1 MKKYLW
7 LLSTAFLIQ
16 GCGNKEV
23 FSPNKAASET
33 TVNSAL
39 QTNSTLC
46 STKTHIKAPVD
57 VLVLFDN
64 SPSSNAFNA
73 DTKDRLTKMIQ
84 GFVQDNFDYHIM
96 VAPLVT
102 ARTGNYAT
110 DSSPSV
116 LSDTSSAVIFAADSS
131 TLNNSV
137 LPKLRPTKSISS
149 ISFPSYTG
157 NEYSI
162 KRASEIIKAN
172 RSNGVFRN
180 NAYTMIAVLT
190 NGNDT
195 QCTDFKGADCGLSY
209 SDKSFYNSTLN
220 QLTCLGHNTSYSPA
234 GVPCSSSGVGPSL
247 DASMFRFISLSPKNN
262 SCGTPGTYYHYASNE
277 IFNNG
282 LATRSY
288 VDSNPMVMSSSSV
301 YNDARDF
308 CNSSADIFSH
318 IRSSIKDVVLKHK
331 YNRWP
336 VAESY
341 ANIDTATIKVKLIGP
356 TNNVIREL
364 TNNSGVTSPSSGFS
378 YEGVCSISGSETC
391 NTRYYPTPG
400 GEPFPGHLI
409 RLHGSDEV
417 EFPNCLS
424 VEYFAPTE
432 VYRYVYLPYGTPN
445 QETLELYID
454 NQKIEKSS
462 TNGWEYI
469 GNQCASSLTDGK
481 ILNLPVAG
489 SCGPILRLHGSS
501 AVTSKQGASVSV
513 RVDYISL

>member
-1 MKKYLW
+1 MKKYLC
-7 LLSTAFLIQ
+7 LLATAFLIQ
-16 GCGNKEV
+16 SCGNKEV
-23 FSPNKAASET
+23 FSPNKAATET

-39 QTNSTLC
+39 QTSSTLC

-64 SPSSNAFNA
+64 SPSSNAFNS
-73 DTKDRLTKMIQ
+73 TTRTRLTSMIQ

-96 VAPLVT
+96 VAPL
-102 ARTGNYAT
+102 TG
-110 DSSPSV
+110 SSA
-116 LSDTSSAVIFAADSS
+116 SDTSSAVIFASDTSNLH
-131 TLNNSV
+131 TSV
-137 LPKLRPTKSISS
+137 SGKLRPTSAITS
-149 ISFPSYTG
+149 ISFPVLTG
-157 NEYSI
+157 TEYGI
-162 KRASEIIKAN
+162 KRSYEIIQAN
-172 RSNGVFRN
+172 RSNGVFRE

-195 QCTDFKGADCGLSY
+195 QCTDSKGYSCGLS
-209 SDKSFYNSTLN
+209 DKTFYNSTLN
-220 QLTCLGHNTSYSPA
+220 QLTCLGHNTPH
-234 GVPCSSSGVGPSL
+234 SSSSSCSGSSL
-247 DASMFRFISLSPKNN
+247 NSAMFRFISLSPKSP

-277 IFNNG
+277 IYNNG

-288 VDSNPMVMSSSSV
+288 SDSNPMIMSSSSV

-308 CNSSADIFSH
+308 CNSSSDIFSH
-318 IRSSIKDVVLKHK
+318 IRSSIKDVVLKHR

-356 TNNVIREL
+356 TNNIIREL
-364 TNNSGVTSPSSGFS
+364 TNNTGVSSPSNGFS
-378 YEGVCSISGSETC
+378 YEGICSISSTEKC

-445 QETLELYID
+445 QDTLELYID
-454 NQKIEKSS
+454 NQKIEKST
-462 TNGWEYI
+462 TNGWEFI
-469 GNQCASSLTDGK
+469 GDQCASNLTDGK
-481 ILNLPVAG
+481 ILNIPVAG
-489 SCGPILRLHGSS
+489 SCGPILKLHGSA
-501 AVTSKQGASVSV
+501 AVTSKQGASINV
-513 RVDYISL
+513 RVDYISK

>member
-7 LLSTAFLIQ
+7 LLSTALLIQ
-16 GCGNKEV
+16 GCGNKEI

-39 QTNSTLC
+39 QTSSTLC

-73 DTKDRLTKMIQ
+73 TTRARLTSMIQ

-102 ARTGNYAT
+102 PKSENYST
-110 DSSPSV
+110 DSSSSI
-116 LSDTSSAVIFAADSS
+116 LRDTSSAVIFASDASS
-131 TLNNSV
+131 LNASV
-137 LPKLRPTKSISS
+137 QSKLRPTSSISS
-149 ISFPSYTG
+149 ISFPVSTG

-162 KRASEIIKAN
+162 KRAYEIIQAN
-172 RSNGVFRN
+172 RANGVFRN

-195 QCTDFKGADCGLSY
+195 QCTDSKGYSCGLS
-209 SDKSFYNSTLN
+209 DKLFYNSTIN
-220 QLTCLGHNTSYSPA
+220 QLTCLGHNTPFSPA
-234 GVPCSSSGVGPSL
+234 GAACSGTSL
-247 DASMFRFISLSPKNN
+247 DSSMFRFISLSPKTT

-288 VDSNPMVMSSSSV
+288 VDSNPMIMSSSSV

-341 ANIDTATIKVKLIGP
+341 ANIDTSTIKVKLIGP

-364 TNNSGVTSPSSGFS
+364 TNNSGVSSPSNGFS
-378 YEGVCSISGSETC
+378 YAGVCTISGSENC

-400 GEPFPGHLI
+400 GEPFPGHVI

-424 VEYFAPTE
+424 VEYYAPTE
-432 VYRYVYLPYGTPN
+432 VYRYVYLPYGTPR
-445 QETLELYID
+445 EDTLELYVN
-454 NQKIEKSS
+454 NQKIEKST

-481 ILNLPVAG
+481 VLNLPASG
-489 SCGPILRLHGSS
+489 SCGPILRLNGTS
-501 AVTSKQGASVSV
+501 AVTTKQGSSISV
-513 RVDYISL
+513 RVDYISM